1 LHITYLNTKVN
12 FPIFSNISRNCK
24 LGTARLGSMY
34 SFHRFRSIDANKMS
48 KKCKLLWSMDLF
60 LLGIWQK
67 RFSKLDLLSDEENF
81 LEIFCEE
88 DTSFFWII

>member
-1 LHITYLNTKVN
+1 
-12 FPIFSNISRNCK
+12 
-24 LGTARLGSMY
+24 
-34 SFHRFRSIDANKMS
+34 
-48 KKCKLLWSMDLF
+48 MDLF
-60 LLGIWQK
+60 LLGIWRK

>member
-1 LHITYLNTKVN
+1 LT
-12 FPIFSNISRNCK
+12 PIKR
-24 LGTARLGSMY
+24 R
-34 SFHRFRSIDANKMS
+34 

-60 LLGIWQK
+60 LLGIWRK

-81 LEIFCEE
+81 LKIFCEE